1 MKQDWSCAD
10 NCSSW
15 VMNKHGSSLMYF
27 LCLYI
32 KLKFSI
38 IKSKTCATQKYVYR
52 HPTKK
57 ISKAYNTVPKRLKKK
72 KIELLVR
79 QAFFQKGTKGIWSST
94 GLTHFIELCL
104 LCFTDTT
111 FYKLKVCGNP
121 SSNKSTS
128 TNINWM
134 SLCHIFVILTICQ
147 TFSLLLYLL
156 WWSVISEWSLMS
168 LLQKVYN
175 SLKAQMRAFF

>member
-1 MKQDWSCAD
+1 MVEAAEQKKGRISLQMKQDWSCAD

-72 KIELLVR
+72 KKRITGKTSIFPKGDQGHLKQYRHNSFYWTLLIVLHRYSILQIE
-79 QAFFQKGTKGIWSST
+79 
-94 GLTHFIELCL
+94 GLWKPFIKQI
-104 LCFTDTT
+104 
-111 FYKLKVCGNP
+111 YQ
-121 SSNKSTS
+121 
-128 TNINWM
+128 
-134 SLCHIFVILTICQ
+134 HQ
-147 TFSLLLYLL
+147 H
-156 WWSVISEWSLMS
+156 
-168 LLQKVYN
+168 
-175 SLKAQMRAFF
+175 